1 MGHCQTKHCCA
12 SCLPQSKLGLGK
24 VSCVAWKNAQHLFP
38 KSAQIRG
45 STIAKHFSL
54 TMPATKILLW
64 HLADRHNK
72 DTGRCDPSQE
82 RSGHDCE
89 MSRATANRHLKK
101 LEDAAL
107 LRRFKRVSLKSKRQA
122 ITSYELA
129 FDLEVLVSHRPLSFQ
144 QNGDQI
150 PPPLPATG

>member
-54 TMPATKILLW
+54 TMPLESLRCCRLAISNNSLVSADAKPITSKWKIT
-64 HLADRHNK
+64 APRTAPVRK
-72 DTGRCDPSQE
+72 S
-82 RSGHDCE
+82 SGWPLRNLSNPMKTLHA
-89 MSRATANRHLKK
+89 SSLT
-101 LEDAAL
+101 L
-107 LRRFKRVSLKSKRQA
+107 LRLHN
-122 ITSYELA
+122 TTN
-129 FDLEVLVSHRPLSFQ
+129 DLLINDL
-144 QNGDQI
+144 
-150 PPPLPATG
+150 TGSASDR